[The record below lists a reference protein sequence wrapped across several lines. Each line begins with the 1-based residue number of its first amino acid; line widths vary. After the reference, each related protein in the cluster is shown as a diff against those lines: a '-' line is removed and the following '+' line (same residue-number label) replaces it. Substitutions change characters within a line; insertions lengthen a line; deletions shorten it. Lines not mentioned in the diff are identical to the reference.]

1 MAWEHII
8 TPLHVPLATT
18 SLVETRNLGCLC
30 WIQAPQGMALKL
42 VPIQYLLLRHRANS
56 TKIRKAECEAGEKVF
71 GVHKLADI
79 KTQEHYEKYSG

>member
-1 MAWEHII
+1 
-8 TPLHVPLATT
+8 
-18 SLVETRNLGCLC
+18 
-30 WIQAPQGMALKL
+30 MALKL